1 MIQMQVEE
9 PMSSMRWHNNMNNIT
24 LTIEQI
30 EEMLDKAAR
39 RGAKEALRSIG
50 LLDDDAQ
57 KDIIEMR
64 SLLEAWRDTRKSCW
78 STVVKLTTVALLTF
92 IAGAVWMTM
101 GK

>member
-1 MIQMQVEE
+1 
-9 PMSSMRWHNNMNNIT
+9 MSDIK
-24 LTIEQI
+24 LTPDDL
-30 EEMLDKAAR
+30 EEMLDNAAR

-50 LLDDDAQ
+50 LLDDDAA

-64 SLLEAWRDTRKSCW
+64 SLLEAWRDTRKSIW
-78 STVVKLTTVALLTF
+78 STIVKVTTVALLTF

>member
-1 MIQMQVEE
+1 
-9 PMSSMRWHNNMNNIT
+9 
-24 LTIEQI
+24 
-30 EEMLDKAAR
+30 MLDNAAR

-57 KDIIEMR
+57 KGIIEMH
-64 SLLEAWRDTRKSCW
+64 SLLEACRDTRRSIW
-78 STVVKLTTVALLTF
+78 STVVKIATVGVLTF

>member
-1 MIQMQVEE
+1 MVAITFFTQWQL
-9 PMSSMRWHNNMNNIT
+9 NMNNIT

-64 SLLEAWRDTRKSCW
+64 SLLEAWRDTRKSFW
-78 STVVKLTTVALLTF
+78 STVVKVTTVALLTF

>member
-1 MIQMQVEE
+1 
-9 PMSSMRWHNNMNNIT
+9 MSDIKLSPED
-24 LTIEQI
+24 LED
-30 EEMLDKAAR
+30 MLDNAAR

-50 LLDDDAQ
+50 LLDDDAA

-64 SLLEAWRDTRKSCW
+64 SLLEAWRDTRKSVW
-78 STVVKLTTVALLTF
+78 PTIVKVTTVALLTF

>member
-1 MIQMQVEE
+1 MSDIKLSPEE
-9 PMSSMRWHNNMNNIT
+9 
-24 LTIEQI
+24 L
-30 EEMLDKAAR
+30 EEMLDNAAR

-50 LLDDDAQ
+50 LLDDDAA

-64 SLLEAWRDTRKSCW
+64 NLIEAWRDTRKSIR
-78 STVVKLTTVALLTF
+78 STVVKMTTVGVLTF